1 MRIQILTRDSDEDE
15 IAARRCSRGRKQDES
30 FTDPT
35 HCTEHPIKAYF
46 DPSAA
51 KPNGLLF
58 SEKMTRPKRSG
69 VWTVIV
75 GVSAGD
81 HWLAW

>member
-35 HCTEHPIKAYF
+35 HCTEHPIKAY
-46 DPSAA
+46 ST
-51 KPNGLLF
+51 LLP
-58 SEKMTRPKRSG
+58 RPRTGCFFLKR
-69 VWTVIV
+69 
-75 GVSAGD
+75 
-81 HWLAW
+81 